1 MGIRG
6 IKYLDGNSRTAKDGS
21 HNYVIFDDKDVQI
34 TDTAF
39 SRAKTEGMATKDVVG
54 NQSGAPCRRQHGGEY
69 KIEHRPM
76 QDWRRRTTAR
86 SDRIFPEDIYGSNAL
101 QYYGSGDQ
109 REASVLRILRSLRGK
124 PDATVKFI
132 EAHQRPQAE

>member
-39 SRAKTEGMATKDVVG
+39 SRAKTEGMAMDVVG
-54 NQSGAPCRRQHGGEY
+54 NQSGAPADDSMG
-69 KIEHRPM
+69 
-76 QDWRRRTTAR
+76 
-86 SDRIFPEDIYGSNAL
+86 
-101 QYYGSGDQ
+101 
-109 REASVLRILRSLRGK
+109 ASTR
-124 PDATVKFI
+124 
-132 EAHQRPQAE
+132 